1 MKVDYKYMGPSRCT
15 QVDNQAILGLSPDL
29 SRDEKVSFCGKLKH
43 PLLFRDAML
52 MLREI
57 VISDTRKKPKER
69 TEYFTWLDEEIER
82 RVKAHKEYMPN
93 VRESLKNEMDSCDLE
108 ISHKKSE
115 INELLNIQRNL
126 QKQINQY
133 DAWKDYYKIERDF
146 WKFIKDR
153 DYSLWF
159 VLDPVITVHND
170 QVSFEAFSID
180 ESIYGC
186 LSVSMDEFNLLQTPK
201 LGTTNIDF
209 SAKLEKEMQRFRSY
223 TDVTL
228 SVNPEGFAIDSDV
241 VPEYI
246 EKKIDLPETWIKG
259 FNQVSSAAVLSGI
272 ELKLSPSDMY
282 DICAFLRKH
291 KEKKSPRY
299 MKWILEPGQRVQIV
313 FEPFGTVLT
322 LNAVYNGS
330 QKREEKIWGRRRWL
344 VIEKLIPLAKAF
356 YVRILGFGMPQFIC
370 ADMGTMQMTV
380 GFSSWSSNDWVKGT
394 AFNIMA
400 GFTGEGCYTDIYKL
414 MKDKRC
420 LSMEEITKTFSNKK
434 NDKIKAGIGML
445 FRKGEGYFDIIND
458 KVRFRH
464 LCNTPIPEELY
475 KVSDIELDVEKISK
489 LTFDNMKVRYS
500 HKQEFIFTTT
510 YKENGQVSSTEIVI
524 DQDGQIT
531 KIDCSCQKFR
541 RGERNLS
548 EPCAHILALYVASYK
563 LLKLKNLEYDKEYK
577 INDIM
582 EMLL

>member
-1 MKVDYKYMGPSRCT
+1 MKVGYKYASPSRCT
-15 QVDNQAILGLSPDL
+15 QVNNQATLGLSPDL
-29 SRDEKVSFCGKLKH
+29 SRDEKVSFCGKLNH

-57 VISDTRKKPKER
+57 VISDAGKKQKER
-69 TEYFTWLDEEIER
+69 TDYFTWLNEEIER
-82 RVKAHKEYMPN
+82 RVKAHKEYMPH
-93 VRESLKNEMDSCDLE
+93 VRENLQKQMDSCDSEL
-108 ISHKKSE
+108 SSKKNE
-115 INELLNIQRNL
+115 INQLLNIQRNL
-126 QKQINQY
+126 KKQIDQY
-133 DAWKDYYKIERDF
+133 DAWRDYYKIERDF

-153 DYSLWF
+153 DYDLWF
-159 VLDPVITVHND
+159 VLDPVITVHKD
-170 QVSFEAFSID
+170 QVSFEAFSVD

-186 LSVSMDEFNLLQTPK
+186 LSVSMDEFDLLQAPQ

-228 SVNPEGFAIDSDV
+228 SVNPEGFTIDNDI

-259 FNQVSSAAVLSGI
+259 FNQVSSAAALSGI
-272 ELKLSPSDMY
+272 ELALSPSDMY

-313 FEPFGTVLT
+313 FEPFGTILT
-322 LNAVYNGS
+322 LNAIYQGH
-330 QKREEKIWGRRRWL
+330 QRREEKIWGRRRWL
-344 VIEKLIPLAKAF
+344 VVEKLIPLSKAF
-356 YVRILGFGMPQFIC
+356 YVRILGFGMPQFIR

-400 GFTGEGCYTDIYKL
+400 GFTGEGCYKDIYKL
-414 MKDKRC
+414 MKDQRC
-420 LSMEEITKTFSNKK
+420 LSMEEISAHLPGQK
-434 NDKIKAGIGML
+434 NDKIKSGIGML
-445 FRKGEGYFDIIND
+445 FRRGEGYFDIINN

-464 LCNTPIPEELY
+464 LCNAPIPEELY
-475 KVSDIELDVEKISK
+475 EVSDIETDVQKYSES
-489 LTFDNMKVRYS
+489 TFDNMKVRYS
-500 HKQEFIFTTT
+500 HKQEFIFTTI
-510 YKENGQVSSTEIVI
+510 YNSDSTEIVI

-531 KIDCSCQKFR
+531 KITCTCRQFK

-563 LLKLKNLEYDKEYK
+563 LLKLKNLEYEKEYK